1 MDDTS
6 TMASF
11 NITAENGGTAIA
23 PSIANSSIN
32 SVNINYTNSSGKF
45 RTKFSMKRIWFAL
58 STSVSLS
65 LSLSLLKEEERPVWI
80 LVKVNTSET
89 GNIVPFKCY
98 ALLML
103 YYILEEVLDEHK
115 SRLRRRFQG
124 VFEGNNQEKTSLNQI
139 YTELHIIKGESKTV
153 NEEHEIPGLD
163 AAFKARCVPETTI
176 NCNDIFEPLQD
187 MHIRVV
193 LTRGIAGIG
202 KTVAVHKFILDWAG
216 GQSNQ
221 DIKFVIVLPFQEL
234 NSVKGKTS
242 LQKLAVGFH
251 PELKKLGGGG
261 VLEDHKTLFIFD
273 GLDESTAQ
281 MDFTNSELVFDVT
294 AEASVD
300 VLLTNLVKGH
310 LLSSA
315 LVWMTSRSRPTGQM
329 ALRWFNRVTEV
340 RGFTQSQKEKYF
352 RAKITNPAQA
362 DRIISHVK
370 VSRSLQIMC
379 HIPVFCWI
387 TASKIIQEHKYHRIK
402 EKKQK
407 TMAQPEDHGILNLA
421 KLAFSQLMKSEGA
434 VSRVF
439 YEGDLKTFGIEVSE
453 VSMYSGICT
462 EIFRKSD
469 FSVNKIYCFV
479 HLSIQ
484 EFLAALFVFHS
495 YVSKDFESLTPLLGS
510 HASYGSGGLPLDGLL
525 KNAVDA
531 AMKSKNGHLDLFL
544 RFLLGISVKSNQDLL
559 KGILSG
565 VPSSSDAIERTTKY
579 MRELRGDSFPPERF
593 INLFHGLFELNDHS
607 MQEEMKE
614 YLASQDKAKEPLS
627 PSQCSALAYVLLM
640 SDETLDELDLEKY
653 NMSDEGSRHGNV
665 SRLYRCGLTE
675 KSCEALASVFESANT
690 QLKKLDLSDNSI
702 QDSGVNRL
710 FSGMTSPHCNLE
722 DLRLARCGLT
732 EKSCLGVTSVLQHE
746 NSCLKKLDLSDNDLK
761 DSGVEA
767 LAAGLTSSQSKL
779 QSLRYSSTVLQI
791 LYITSRFFFV
801 RPPSACLSL
810 SGCLISEKGCQC
822 LASALGP
829 KPSCLKELD
838 LSYNHPGDAGMRLI
852 SALPLKAKYVETPIK
867 CHFVPVTTAL
877 VSRVYS
883 EAM

>member
-32 SVNINYTNSSGKF
+32 SVNINYTNSSGGG
-45 RTKFSMKRIWFAL
+45 
-58 STSVSLS
+58 TSRVDSG
-65 LSLSLLKEEERPVWI
+65 K
-80 LVKVNTSET
+80 
-89 GNIVPFKCY
+89 GD
-98 ALLML
+98 
-103 YYILEEVLDEHK
+103 YILEEVLDEHK

-387 TASKIIQEHKYHRIK
+387 TASVLQDFDLESKPPKTLTEIYIHFLLIQKIIQEHKYHRIK

-439 YEGDLKTFGIEVSE
+439 YEGDLKTFGIE
-453 VSMYSGICT
+453 
-462 EIFRKSD
+462 
-469 FSVNKIYCFV
+469 
-479 HLSIQ
+479 
-484 EFLAALFVFHS
+484 
-495 YVSKDFESLTPLLGS
+495 DFESLTPLLGS

-653 NMSDEGSRHGNV
+653 NMSDEGSRRLVPVVRSCRKAMLVSCNLDTGSYEIVASALQCPGSHLKELDMSCNNLQDSNV
-665 SRLYRCGLTE
+665 TLLSKAMSSPHCKLESLRLYRCGLTE

-779 QSLRYSSTVLQI
+779 QSL
-791 LYITSRFFFV
+791 
-801 RPPSACLSL
+801 SL

-852 SALPLKAKYVETPIK
+852 SALPLKANLSNGAK
-867 CHFVPVTTAL
+867 CRLTSGL
-877 VSRVYS
+877 KKR
-883 EAM
+883 ECC